1 MAFMTYKDS
10 YENDIKA
17 YDRVKVAG
25 HKVENNSREWL
36 FDIFLGM
43 DELTGT
49 GAPYRCASGCY
60 PVCVR
65 IDAQGELDTPAPRL
79 EASKTQRIQLIESH
93 AARQATEIDEMLLML
108 THGPEAA
115 PEDTIGVIASLCAHL
130 NDGPQTPEEQTVLDN
145 LVNNYNTFFGAALP
159 QSCGMNLFIFMLNLI
174 DFQRAQ
180 IAADK
185 ALHIAA
191 VQAATTE
198 EEVNAVPYIWT
209 AHDTPVFDPDTTYT
223 YTPQEP

>member
-1 MAFMTYKDS
+1 MAYVTYKDS
-10 YENDIKA
+10 YGNDIKA
-17 YDRVKVAG
+17 YARVKVAG
-25 HKVENNSREWL
+25 HEVENNSREWL

-49 GAPYRCASGCY
+49 GAPYRCTSGYY

-65 IDAQGELDTPAPRL
+65 INSAGELDLPAARL
-79 EASKTQRIQLIESH
+79 EALKTQRIQLIESH
-93 AARQATEIDEMLLML
+93 AAQQATEIDEMLLML
-108 THGPEAA
+108 THGPDTS
-115 PEDTIGVIASLCAHL
+115 PEVTASAVASLRSHL
-130 NDGPQTPEEQTVLDN
+130 NDGPQTPEEQAVLVN
-145 LVNNYNTFFGAALP
+145 LVANYNQLSGTTHP